1 MRNTNNARIKPR
13 LHERFFYRAGDA
25 IFFKLSQRLRAMKIT
40 NVATLSQVMRTLK
53 KSQKK
58 KSQELKLSRQNHT
71 DSWPRY
77 ARPSICYSCS
87 DPRALATRQN
97 LKKTMAP
104 ARAKNRSCSRSWQW
118 NGTRIRERHLSLSL
132 LNSANLV
139 TYAILV
145 NGHFDF
151 LTIFLVVTGKYFCY
165 FRMLYR
171 RDKTYEFE
179 LNNFSTEVTCCEINN
194 EKAKVMTTKQ
204 MQSSGYFK

>member
-1 MRNTNNARIKPR
+1 M
-13 LHERFFYRAGDA
+13 RFFSNFVATPARDENHKCSHPLTGDA
-25 IFFKLSQRLRAMKIT
+25 NAENIA
-40 NVATLSQVMRTLK
+40 
-53 KSQKK
+53 KK

-145 NGHFDF
+145 IGHFDF

-165 FRMLYR
+165 FRML
-171 RDKTYEFE
+171 
-179 LNNFSTEVTCCEINN
+179 
-194 EKAKVMTTKQ
+194 
-204 MQSSGYFK
+204 